1 MKIISTSQWAIPQV
15 KLMVTKND
23 KHDRRRKE
31 DESW

>member
-1 MKIISTSQWAIPQV
+1 MDNISTSQWAKPQV

-23 KHDRRRKE
+23 KHGRRGKE

>member
-1 MKIISTSQWAIPQV
+1 MENISTSPWAMPQV
-15 KLMVTKND
+15 EFMVTKND